1 MIGGGGGGGERVG
14 ERSSGRHSGKP
25 AQFLLRHNPCR
36 RVGGEVLSW
45 ASEICCRTSLTA
57 LNRVPQQRK
66 PCRLMCLYHRKAFG
80 FIWRCG
86 FDDGSSIF
94 HWQCGCY
101 DEDRRREKTGIEEGS
116 AVFIS
121 VIRKCIPE
129 EGETFE
135 SMGLF
140 MGPGWQ
146 RKRK

>member
-1 MIGGGGGGGERVG
+1 M
-14 ERSSGRHSGKP
+14 
-25 AQFLLRHNPCR
+25 
-36 RVGGEVLSW
+36 
-45 ASEICCRTSLTA
+45 
-57 LNRVPQQRK
+57 
-66 PCRLMCLYHRKAFG
+66 AFG

-121 VIRKCIPE
+121 VIRKCSPE
-129 EGETFE
+129 EGEPFE
-135 SMGLF
+135 SLGLF